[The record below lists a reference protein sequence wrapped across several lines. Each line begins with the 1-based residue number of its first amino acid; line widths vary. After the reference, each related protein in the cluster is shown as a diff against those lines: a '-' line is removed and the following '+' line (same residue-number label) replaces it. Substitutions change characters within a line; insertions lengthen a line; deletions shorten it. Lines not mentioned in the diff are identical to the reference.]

1 MKVFFSGGC
10 KNGKSTLA
18 EKTVKK
24 LAGDD
29 PLYYIATMIPHDE
42 EDRQRIRRHVAQ
54 RAGMGFITLEQG
66 TDVLKCLDRAD
77 PEGTFLLDS
86 VTALLSNEMFLP
98 DGGFDPDAG
107 KKLAGELQELA
118 RRAKNIVFVSDFIY
132 SDAGRYDSFTDA
144 YRGALAECDRALA
157 QVCDTVVEVCC
168 TNPVVFKGRLP
179 E

>member
-1 MKVFFSGGC
+1 MRVFFSGGC

-18 EKTVKK
+18 ERTVKA
-24 LAGDD
+24 LARDD

-42 EDRQRIRRHVAQ
+42 EDRARIRRHVAQ

-66 TDVLKCLDRAD
+66 TNVLGCLDKAD
-77 PEGTFLLDS
+77 PEGAFLLDS

-98 DGGFDPDAG
+98 DGSFDPE
-107 KKLAGELQELA
+107 AGERLAKELRELA
-118 RRAKNIVFVSDFIY
+118 CRAKNIVFVSDFIY

-144 YRGALAECDRALA
+144 YRRALATCDRALA
-157 QVCDTVVEVCC
+157 EVCDTVVEVFA
-168 TNPVVFKGRLP
+168 TNPVVYKGRLP